1 MPTNAQV
8 ADALR
13 AMAELIEFFYGDRRE
28 LQSATNLVAWK
39 SGGQTARI
47 VAALD
52 GHTAEEYAG
61 DHTSYLIHRGTLLG
75 LPIEVMES
83 QND

>member
-13 AMAELIEFFYGDRRE
+13 AMAELIEFFDDCKESR
-28 LQSATNLVAWK
+28 SATNLVAWK

-52 GHTAEEYAG
+52 DHTTEEYAS

-75 LPIEVMES
+75 LPVEVMES
-83 QND
+83 QDD